1 MEQSMIIFFTLLA
14 FLLGVIVGIV
24 IHSLA
29 AISNFNS
36 ALDDAYE
43 IGYVKGKEEAISP
56 SGACAKE
63 NIAKC
68 IKDVV

>member
-14 FLLGVIVGIV
+14 FLVGVIVGIV

-43 IGYVKGKEEAISP
+43 IGYAKGVEEEMQKHVEWLEKTLDD
-56 SGACAKE
+56 GK
-63 NIAKC
+63 
-68 IKDVV
+68 